1 MFDEYLG
8 FLLMNKALVEEF
20 RKKKNN
26 KDKEYLNM
34 VQRTTQIITQNC
46 ARIKFSQAWFII
58 VMRDVRDVK
67 DGVRPT
73 FTPGPRRDQLVCI

>member
-34 VQRTTQIITQNC
+34 VQRTTQIIT
-46 ARIKFSQAWFII
+46 
-58 VMRDVRDVK
+58 
-67 DGVRPT
+67 
-73 FTPGPRRDQLVCI
+73 